1 MTTEEVANR
10 LVSLCNQGKWF
21 DAQKELYSENAE
33 SIEPEG
39 TPWGSVKGMEA
50 IKKKGE
56 EWGKNI
62 EEMHG
67 GEISEPMVCGNH
79 FVVKM
84 VSDNTVK
91 GMGRVKFEELCMYE
105 VADGKI
111 VKEQFFYTPM
121 QSE

>member
-1 MTTEEVANR
+1 MSTEEVAAR
-10 LVSLCNQGKWF
+10 LVNLCRTGKWF
-21 DAQKELYSENAE
+21 EAHQELYSQDAE

-62 EEMHG
+62 VEMHG

-84 VSDNTVK
+84 LSDNTFK
-91 GMGRVKFEELCMYE
+91 DMGRVKFEELCMYE

-111 VKEQFFYTPM
+111 VKEEFFYTPM
-121 QSE
+121 QS